1 VSTVTLGL
9 RLRFSLLLRT
19 VFALCILGVLTFVLS
34 LIISVF
40 GAFFGFIVWGW
51 LFRLYEFVLTMP
63 RISAMTPVPSTAVA
77 PLALVTLVGIVYGW
91 EHLAPY
97 TSADTL
103 LPPADPV
110 SASISVIALG
120 SLYLLVIEGIVAIG
134 VALSVAL
141 STLDGLLVV
150 FLAGAV
156 LGIAG
161 TIGEVRREIGDLR
174 ENLLAETVLAEDAAP
189 EVERTTHRLA
199 QLADVP
205 LPEVRVAETDRPES
219 FTIGTGTNA
228 VVVVSRGL
236 IGTLD
241 EAELEAVLAH
251 EVSHLA
257 NQDSRIMGAAL
268 APVLAADDWIDE
280 NPNDYDVGDWLWNRF
295 FGGLKWF
302 GQLGVAVFSRGRE
315 LSADTAAAS
324 LTGSPSALASAL
336 QRLDEERRTPK
347 ADLREW
353 EDSVTAIDIL
363 PPSEREGATGPFR
376 THPSTEARIERL
388 QRLAAD
394 AERE

>member
-1 VSTVTLGL
+1 VSTVTLGP
-9 RLRFSLLLRT
+9 RLRVSLLLRT
-19 VFALCILGVLTFVLS
+19 AFALCILGVLTLVLS

-40 GAFFGFIVWGW
+40 GALFGFIVWGW
-51 LFRLYEFVLTMP
+51 LFRIYEFVLTMP
-63 RISAMTPVPSTAVA
+63 RVSAVGPIPSTVVA
-77 PLALVTLVGIVYGW
+77 PLALLVLVGIVYGW
-91 EHLAPY
+91 EHLARY

-103 LPPADPV
+103 LPPTDVP
-110 SASISVIALG
+110 SACLSVVALG

-134 VALSVAL
+134 VALSMAL
-141 STLDGLLVV
+141 SALDGLVVV
-150 FLAGAV
+150 FLVGAV
-156 LGIAG
+156 LAILG
-161 TIGEVRREIGDLR
+161 TVGEVRREIGTLR
-174 ENLLAETVLAEDAAP
+174 ENLLDETVLAEDAAP

-205 LPEVRVAETDRPES
+205 PPEVRIAETDRPES
-219 FTIGTGTNA
+219 FTIGTGENA

-236 IGTLD
+236 IDTLD

-280 NPNDYDVGDWLWNRF
+280 NPDDYDVGDWLWNRL

-315 LSADTAAAS
+315 LSADTAATT

-336 QRLDEERRTPK
+336 QRLDEERRTPET
-347 ADLREW
+347 DLREW

-376 THPSTEARIERL
+376 THPSTDARIERL
-388 QRLAAD
+388 QRMAAD